1 MKSNPTTKKTGPFE
15 PGKSSVFIIPARSQ
29 MSENQSLLVEILR
42 SPQEDDRFRPGKA
55 RPEEGFLHHKKCL
68 LLKDCFFLF
77 KFTAQ
82 KTSCHPA
89 IHAPIFKGLHEPAP
103 QGMSGSLSFE
113 IRPAFEGRIILE
125 SIGLLSSMDTRR
137 QEESPMFSGPF
148 VPSAHIVRDK
158 GRNFISHL
166 PAARN
171 SSFDTSCHLCYS

>member
-1 MKSNPTTKKTGPFE
+1 M
-15 PGKSSVFIIPARSQ
+15 SQ
-29 MSENQSLLVEILR
+29 SQSLHVEILL
-42 SPQEDDRFRPGKA
+42 SPGKTA
-55 RPEEGFLHHKKCL
+55 DSGPVKPGRKRVSSTIRNV
-68 LLKDCFFLF
+68 CFFLF
-77 KFTAQ
+77 KFPAQ

-89 IHAPIFKGLHEPAP
+89 IHAPIFKGLSEPAP
-103 QGMSGSLSFE
+103 QGMSGSFSFE
-113 IRPAFEGRIILE
+113 IWPAFEGRIILE

>member
-1 MKSNPTTKKTGPFE
+1 MDFFLP
-15 PGKSSVFIIPARSQ
+15 
-29 MSENQSLLVEILR
+29 
-42 SPQEDDRFRPGKA
+42 DKA
-55 RPEEGFLHHKKCL
+55 YPKEGSFHKKCL

-77 KFTAQ
+77 KFPAQ

-103 QGMSGSLSFE
+103 QGMSGSFSFE
-113 IRPAFEGRIILE
+113 IRPAFEGRIISE

-148 VPSAHIVRDK
+148 IPSAHIVRDK

>member
-1 MKSNPTTKKTGPFE
+1 M
-15 PGKSSVFIIPARSQ
+15 SQ
-29 MSENQSLLVEILR
+29 SQSLHVEILL
-42 SPQEDDRFRPGKA
+42 SPREDGCFRPGKV
-55 RPEEGFLHHKKCL
+55 RPKEGSFHKKCL

-77 KFTAQ
+77 KFPAQ

-89 IHAPIFKGLHEPAP
+89 IHAPIFKGLPEPAP
-103 QGMSGSLSFE
+103 QGMSGSFSFE
-113 IRPAFEGRIILE
+113 IWPAFEGRIILE

>member
-1 MKSNPTTKKTGPFE
+1 
-15 PGKSSVFIIPARSQ
+15 
-29 MSENQSLLVEILR
+29 MSAFVS
-42 SPQEDDRFRPGKA
+42 
-55 RPEEGFLHHKKCL
+55 
-68 LLKDCFFLF
+68 F
-77 KFTAQ
+77 KFPAQ

-103 QGMSGSLSFE
+103 QGMSGSFSFE

-171 SSFDTSCHLCYS
+171 LV